1 MTNTILNSDKHMKKL
16 MIAALMLL
24 GTSAAFAGDSEPLK
38 AILKA
43 KTYAEAEQLVKS
55 SLDQLASAEEKA
67 KAYNHLTKLALEK
80 FDKENAVQTANIAA
94 QVAKTPLTPY
104 DTLGFYEAAYNAT
117 VNGLE
122 CMKYDSQP
130 NAKGAIKPKFTETLK
145 PLISNTRMQL
155 VTAGNHFAGAGDKDG
170 VLKYWGTFLDSD
182 NNPVFAAS
190 KPMEKPFLGQVAYY
204 TAQYANQAQDYER
217 AEKYADIA
225 LQDSA
230 MKEKALIFKYAMAQ
244 RNLKT
249 HEDSVKYV
257 KSIEELY
264 QKEPDNEMAFGT
276 LCNMYND
283 LHMTAEL
290 KTVIE
295 NKLATNPDNFTAW
308 ALKGQ
313 TLMNQNTTSENP
325 NWDECIDA
333 LKKAVDIDGTNPVIL
348 TYLGFSINAKASQVN
363 GDRAAQKALYKESMG
378 YLERAKEIDPN
389 RERANWAYPLYQC
402 YYLVYAASDPR
413 TLEMEKLL
421 KNN

>member
-1 MTNTILNSDKHMKKL
+1 
-16 MIAALMLL
+16 MIAALMML

-43 KTYAEAEQLVKS
+43 TTYPEAEQLLKTN
-55 SLDQLASAEEKA
+55 LGQLANSEEKA

-80 FDKENAVQTANIAA
+80 FDKENAIQAANMAA
-94 QVAKTPLTPY
+94 VVAKQPETPY

-117 VNGLE
+117 MNGLE
-122 CMKYDSQP
+122 CMKYDAEP
-130 NAKGAIKPKFTETLK
+130 NAKGAVKPKYTENLK
-145 PLISNTRMQL
+145 MLIANTRMQL
-155 VTAGNHFAGAGDKDG
+155 VTAGNHYAGLGDQDG

-182 NNPVFAAS
+182 DNPIFAAS
-190 KPMEKPFLGQVAYY
+190 KAQEAQFIGQVAYY
-204 TAQYANQAQDYER
+204 SAQFANQAKQYER

-225 LQDSA
+225 MKDEA
-230 MKEKALIFKYAMAQ
+230 MREKAQTFKYAMAQ

-257 KSIEELY
+257 NTIKELY
-264 QKEPDNEMAFGT
+264 QREPDNEMAFGT
-276 LCNMYND
+276 LCNMYNE
-283 LHMTAEL
+283 LNMNAEL
-290 KTVIE
+290 KALIDD
-295 NKLATNPDNFTAW
+295 KLAKDPNNHTAW

-313 TLMNQNTTSENP
+313 SLMNQNTTADNP
-325 NWDECIDA
+325 NWDECIEA
-333 LKKAVDIDGTNPVIL
+333 FKKAIEIDGTNPVIL
-348 TYLGFSINAKASQVN
+348 TYLGYSINSKAAQVN
-363 GDRAAQKALYKESMG
+363 GDRAAQKALYKEAMG

-421 KNN
+421 KSN

>member
-1 MTNTILNSDKHMKKL
+1 
-16 MIAALMLL
+16 MIAALMML

-43 KTYAEAEQLVKS
+43 KTYPEAEQLLKTN
-55 SLDQLASAEEKA
+55 LGQLANSEEKA

-80 FDKENAVQTANIAA
+80 FDKENAIQAANMAA
-94 QVAKTPLTPY
+94 VVAKQPETPY

-117 VNGLE
+117 MNGLE
-122 CMKYDSQP
+122 CMKYDAEP
-130 NAKGAIKPKFTETLK
+130 NAKGAVKPKYTENLK
-145 PLISNTRMQL
+145 MLIANTRMQL
-155 VTAGNHFAGAGDKDG
+155 ITAGNHYAGLGDQDG

-182 NNPVFAAS
+182 DNPIFAAS
-190 KPMEKPFLGQVAYY
+190 KAQEAQFIGQVAYY
-204 TAQYANQAQDYER
+204 SAQFANQAKQYER

-225 LQDSA
+225 MKDEA
-230 MKEKALIFKYAMAQ
+230 MREKAQTFKYAMAQ

-257 KSIEELY
+257 NTIKDLY
-264 QKEPDNEMAFGT
+264 QREPDNEMAFGT
-276 LCNMYND
+276 LCNMYNE
-283 LHMTAEL
+283 LSMNAEL
-290 KTVIE
+290 KALIDD
-295 NKLATNPDNFTAW
+295 KLAKDPNNHTAW

-313 TLMNQNTTSENP
+313 SLMNQNTTADNP
-325 NWDECIDA
+325 NWDECIEA
-333 LKKAVDIDGTNPVIL
+333 FKKAIEIDGTNPVIL
-348 TYLGFSINAKASQVN
+348 TYLGYSINSKAAQVN
-363 GDRAAQKALYKESMG
+363 GDRAAQKALYKEAMG

-421 KNN
+421 KSK

>member
-1 MTNTILNSDKHMKKL
+1 MKKL
-16 MIAALMLL
+16 MIAALMML

-43 KTYAEAEQLVKS
+43 KTYPEAEQLLKTN
-55 SLDQLASAEEKA
+55 LGQLANSEEKA

-80 FDKENAVQTANIAA
+80 FDKENAIQAANMAA
-94 QVAKTPLTPY
+94 VVAKQPETPY

-117 VNGLE
+117 MNGLE
-122 CMKYDSQP
+122 CMKYDAEP
-130 NAKGAIKPKFTETLK
+130 NSKGAVKPKYTEHLK
-145 PLISNTRMQL
+145 MLIANTRMQL
-155 VTAGNHFAGAGDKDG
+155 ITAGNHYAGLGDQDG

-182 NNPVFAAS
+182 DNPIFAAS
-190 KPMEKPFLGQVAYY
+190 KAQEAQFIGQVAYY
-204 TAQYANQAQDYER
+204 SAQFANQAKQYER

-225 LQDSA
+225 MKDEA
-230 MKEKALIFKYAMAQ
+230 MREKAQTFKYAMAQ

-257 KSIEELY
+257 NTIKELY
-264 QKEPDNEMAFGT
+264 QREPDNEMAFGT
-276 LCNMYND
+276 LCNMYNE
-283 LHMTAEL
+283 LNMNAEL
-290 KTVIE
+290 KALIDD
-295 NKLATNPDNFTAW
+295 KLAKDPNNHTAW

-313 TLMNQNTTSENP
+313 SLMNQNTTADNP
-325 NWDECIDA
+325 NWDECIEA
-333 LKKAVDIDGTNPVIL
+333 FKKAIEIDGTNPVIL
-348 TYLGFSINAKASQVN
+348 TYLGYSINSKAAQVN
-363 GDRAAQKALYKESMG
+363 GDRAAQKALYKEAMG

-421 KNN
+421 KSK

>member
-1 MTNTILNSDKHMKKL
+1 
-16 MIAALMLL
+16 MIAALMML

-43 KTYAEAEQLVKS
+43 KTYPEAEQLLKTN
-55 SLDQLASAEEKA
+55 LGQLANSEEKA

-80 FDKENAVQTANIAA
+80 FDKENAIQAANMAA
-94 QVAKTPLTPY
+94 VVAKQPETPY

-117 VNGLE
+117 MNGLE
-122 CMKYDSQP
+122 CMKYDAEP
-130 NAKGAIKPKFTETLK
+130 NAKGAVKPKYTENLK
-145 PLISNTRMQL
+145 MLLANTRMQL
-155 VTAGNHFAGAGDKDG
+155 VTAGNHYAGLGDQDG

-182 NNPVFAAS
+182 DNPIFAAS
-190 KPMEKPFLGQVAYY
+190 KAQEAQFIGQVAYY
-204 TAQYANQAQDYER
+204 SAQFANQAKQYER

-225 LQDSA
+225 MKDEA
-230 MKEKALIFKYAMAQ
+230 MREKAQTFKYAMAQ

-257 KSIEELY
+257 NTIKELY
-264 QKEPDNEMAFGT
+264 QREPDNEMAFGT
-276 LCNMYND
+276 LCNMYNE
-283 LHMTAEL
+283 LNMNAEL
-290 KTVIE
+290 KALIDD
-295 NKLATNPDNFTAW
+295 KLAKDPNNHTAW

-313 TLMNQNTTSENP
+313 SLMNQNTTAENP
-325 NWDECIDA
+325 NWDECIEA
-333 LKKAVDIDGTNPVIL
+333 FKKAIEIDGTNPVIL
-348 TYLGFSINAKASQVN
+348 TYLGYSINSKAAQVN
-363 GDRAAQKALYKESMG
+363 GDRAAQKALYKEAMG

-421 KNN
+421 KSN

>member
-1 MTNTILNSDKHMKKL
+1 
-16 MIAALMLL
+16 MIAALMML

-43 KTYAEAEQLVKS
+43 KTYPEAEQLLKTN
-55 SLDQLASAEEKA
+55 LGQLANSEEKA

-80 FDKENAVQTANIAA
+80 FDKENAIQAANMAA
-94 QVAKTPLTPY
+94 VVAKQPETPY

-117 VNGLE
+117 MNGLE
-122 CMKYDSQP
+122 CMKYDAEP
-130 NAKGAIKPKFTETLK
+130 NAKGAVKPKYTEHLK
-145 PLISNTRMQL
+145 MLIANTRMQL
-155 VTAGNHFAGAGDKDG
+155 ITAGNHYAGLGDQDG

-182 NNPVFAAS
+182 DNPIFAAS
-190 KPMEKPFLGQVAYY
+190 KAQEAQFIGQVAYY
-204 TAQYANQAQDYER
+204 SAQFANQAKQYER

-225 LQDSA
+225 MKDEA
-230 MKEKALIFKYAMAQ
+230 MREKAQTFKYAMAQ

-257 KSIEELY
+257 NTIKELY
-264 QKEPDNEMAFGT
+264 QREPDNEMAFGT
-276 LCNMYND
+276 LCNMYNE
-283 LHMTAEL
+283 LSMNAEL
-290 KTVIE
+290 KALIDD
-295 NKLATNPDNFTAW
+295 KLAKDPNNHTAW

-313 TLMNQNTTSENP
+313 SLMNQNTTADNP
-325 NWDECIDA
+325 NWDECIEA
-333 LKKAVDIDGTNPVIL
+333 FKKAIEIDGTNPVIL
-348 TYLGFSINAKASQVN
+348 TYLGYSINSKAAQVN
-363 GDRAAQKALYKESMG
+363 GDRAAQKALYKEAMG

-421 KNN
+421 KSK

>member
-1 MTNTILNSDKHMKKL
+1 
-16 MIAALMLL
+16 MIAALMML

-43 KTYAEAEQLVKS
+43 KTYPEAEQLLKTN
-55 SLDQLASAEEKA
+55 LGQLANSEEKA

-80 FDKENAVQTANIAA
+80 FDKENAIQAANMAA
-94 QVAKTPLTPY
+94 VVAKQPETPY

-117 VNGLE
+117 MNGME
-122 CMKYDSQP
+122 CMKYDAEP
-130 NAKGAIKPKFTETLK
+130 NAKGAVKPKYTENLK
-145 PLISNTRMQL
+145 MLIANTRMQL
-155 VTAGNHFAGAGDKDG
+155 ITAGNHYAGLGDQDG

-182 NNPVFAAS
+182 DNPIFAAS
-190 KPMEKPFLGQVAYY
+190 KAQEAQFIGQVAYY
-204 TAQYANQAQDYER
+204 SAQFANQAKQYER

-225 LQDSA
+225 MKDEA
-230 MKEKALIFKYAMAQ
+230 MREKAQTFKYAMAQ

-257 KSIEELY
+257 NTIKELY
-264 QKEPDNEMAFGT
+264 QREPDNEMAFGT
-276 LCNMYND
+276 LCNMYNE
-283 LHMTAEL
+283 LSMNAEL
-290 KTVIE
+290 KALIDD
-295 NKLATNPDNFTAW
+295 KLAKDPNNHTAW

-313 TLMNQNTTSENP
+313 SLMNQNTTADNP
-325 NWDECIDA
+325 NWDECIEA
-333 LKKAVDIDGTNPVIL
+333 FKKAIEIDGTNPVIL
-348 TYLGFSINAKASQVN
+348 TYLGYSINSKAAQVN
-363 GDRAAQKALYKESMG
+363 GDRAAQKALYKEAMG

-421 KNN
+421 KSK

>member
-1 MTNTILNSDKHMKKL
+1 MKKL
-16 MIAALMLL
+16 MIAALMML

-43 KTYAEAEQLVKS
+43 KTYPEAEQLLKTN
-55 SLDQLASAEEKA
+55 LGQLANSEEKA

-80 FDKENAVQTANIAA
+80 FDKENAIQAANMAA
-94 QVAKTPLTPY
+94 VVAKQPETPY

-117 VNGLE
+117 MNGLE
-122 CMKYDSQP
+122 CMKYDAEP
-130 NAKGAIKPKFTETLK
+130 NAKGAVKPKYTENLK
-145 PLISNTRMQL
+145 MLIANTRMQL
-155 VTAGNHFAGAGDKDG
+155 VTAGNHYAGLGDQDG

-182 NNPVFAAS
+182 DNPIFAAS
-190 KPMEKPFLGQVAYY
+190 KAQEAQFIGQVAYY
-204 TAQYANQAQDYER
+204 SAQFANQAKQYER

-225 LQDSA
+225 MKDEA
-230 MKEKALIFKYAMAQ
+230 MREKAQTFKYAMAQ

-257 KSIEELY
+257 NTIKELY
-264 QKEPDNEMAFGT
+264 QREPDNEMAFGT
-276 LCNMYND
+276 LCNMYNE
-283 LHMTAEL
+283 LNMNAEL
-290 KTVIE
+290 KALIDD
-295 NKLATNPDNFTAW
+295 KLAKDPNNHTAW

-313 TLMNQNTTSENP
+313 SLMNQNTTADNP
-325 NWDECIDA
+325 NWDECIESF
-333 LKKAVDIDGTNPVIL
+333 KKAIEIDGTNPVIL
-348 TYLGFSINAKASQVN
+348 TYLGYSINSKAAQVN
-363 GDRAAQKALYKESMG
+363 GDRAAQKALYKEAMG

-421 KNN
+421 KSN

>member
-1 MTNTILNSDKHMKKL
+1 MKKL
-16 MIAALMLL
+16 MIAALMML

-43 KTYAEAEQLVKS
+43 KTYPEAEQLLKTN
-55 SLDQLASAEEKA
+55 LGQLANSEEKA

-80 FDKENAVQTANIAA
+80 FDKENAIQAANMAA
-94 QVAKTPLTPY
+94 VVAKQPETPY

-117 VNGLE
+117 MNGLE
-122 CMKYDSQP
+122 CMKYDAEP
-130 NAKGAIKPKFTETLK
+130 NAKGAVKPKYTENLK
-145 PLISNTRMQL
+145 MLIANTRMQL
-155 VTAGNHFAGAGDKDG
+155 VTAGNHYAGLGDQDG

-182 NNPVFAAS
+182 DNPIFAAS
-190 KPMEKPFLGQVAYY
+190 KAQEAQFIGQVAYY
-204 TAQYANQAQDYER
+204 SAQFANQAKQYER

-225 LQDSA
+225 MKDEA
-230 MKEKALIFKYAMAQ
+230 MREKAQTFKYAMAQ

-257 KSIEELY
+257 NTIKELY
-264 QKEPDNEMAFGT
+264 QREPDNEMAFGT
-276 LCNMYND
+276 LCNMYNE
-283 LHMTAEL
+283 LNMNAEL
-290 KTVIE
+290 KALIDD
-295 NKLATNPDNFTAW
+295 KLAKDPNNHTAW

-313 TLMNQNTTSENP
+313 SLMNQNTTADNP
-325 NWDECIDA
+325 NWDECIEA
-333 LKKAVDIDGTNPVIL
+333 FKKAIEIDGTNPVIL
-348 TYLGFSINAKASQVN
+348 TYLGYSINSKAAQVN
-363 GDRAAQKALYKESMG
+363 GDRAAQKALYKEAMG

-421 KNN
+421 KSN

>member
-1 MTNTILNSDKHMKKL
+1 MKKL
-16 MIAALMLL
+16 MIAALMML

-43 KTYAEAEQLVKS
+43 KTYPEAEQLLKTN
-55 SLDQLASAEEKA
+55 LGQLANSEEKA

-80 FDKENAVQTANIAA
+80 FDKENAIQAANMAA
-94 QVAKTPLTPY
+94 VVAKQPETPY

-117 VNGLE
+117 MNGLE
-122 CMKYDSQP
+122 CMKYDAEP
-130 NAKGAIKPKFTETLK
+130 NAKGAVKPKYTENLK
-145 PLISNTRMQL
+145 MLIANTRMQL
-155 VTAGNHFAGAGDKDG
+155 VTAGNHYAGLGDQDG

-182 NNPVFAAS
+182 DNPIFAAS
-190 KPMEKPFLGQVAYY
+190 KAQEAQFIGQVAYY
-204 TAQYANQAQDYER
+204 SAQFANQAKQYER

-225 LQDSA
+225 MKDEA
-230 MKEKALIFKYAMAQ
+230 MREKAQTFKYAMAQ

-257 KSIEELY
+257 NTIKELY
-264 QKEPDNEMAFGT
+264 QREPDNEMAFGT
-276 LCNMYND
+276 LCNMYNE
-283 LHMTAEL
+283 LNMNAEL
-290 KTVIE
+290 KALIDD
-295 NKLATNPDNFTAW
+295 KLAKDPNNHTAW

-313 TLMNQNTTSENP
+313 SLMNQNTTADNP
-325 NWDECIDA
+325 NWDECIETF
-333 LKKAVDIDGTNPVIL
+333 KKAIEIDGTNPVIL
-348 TYLGFSINAKASQVN
+348 TYLGYSINSKAAQVN
-363 GDRAAQKALYKESMG
+363 GDRAAQKALYKEAMG

-421 KNN
+421 KSN

>member
-1 MTNTILNSDKHMKKL
+1 
-16 MIAALMLL
+16 MIAALMML

-43 KTYAEAEQLVKS
+43 KTYPEAEQLLKTN
-55 SLDQLASAEEKA
+55 LGQLANSEEKA

-80 FDKENAVQTANIAA
+80 FDKENAIQAANMAA
-94 QVAKTPLTPY
+94 VVAKQPETPY

-117 VNGLE
+117 MNGLE
-122 CMKYDSQP
+122 CMKYDAEP
-130 NAKGAIKPKFTETLK
+130 NAKGAVKPKYTENLK
-145 PLISNTRMQL
+145 MLIANTRMQL
-155 VTAGNHFAGAGDKDG
+155 ITAGNHYAGLGDQDG

-182 NNPVFAAS
+182 DNPIFAAS
-190 KPMEKPFLGQVAYY
+190 KAQEAQFIGQVAYY
-204 TAQYANQAQDYER
+204 SAQFANQAKQYER

-225 LQDSA
+225 MKDEA
-230 MKEKALIFKYAMAQ
+230 MREKAQTFKNAMAQ

-257 KSIEELY
+257 NTIKELY
-264 QKEPDNEMAFGT
+264 QREPDNEMAFGT
-276 LCNMYND
+276 LCNMYNE
-283 LHMTAEL
+283 LNMNAEL
-290 KTVIE
+290 KALIDD
-295 NKLATNPDNFTAW
+295 KLAKDPNNHTAW

-313 TLMNQNTTSENP
+313 SLMNQNTTADNP
-325 NWDECIDA
+325 NWDECIEA
-333 LKKAVDIDGTNPVIL
+333 FKKAIEIDGTNPVIL
-348 TYLGFSINAKASQVN
+348 TYLGYSINSKAAQVN
-363 GDRAAQKALYKESMG
+363 GDRAAQKALYKEAMG

-421 KNN
+421 KSK

>member
-1 MTNTILNSDKHMKKL
+1 MKKL

-24 GTSAAFAGDSEPLK
+24 GTSAAFAGDSEALK

-43 KTYAEAEQLVKS
+43 KTYAEAEQLMKS
-55 SLDQLASAEEKA
+55 SLDQLTSAEEKA
-67 KAYNHLTKLALEK
+67 KAYNQLTKLALEK

-122 CMKYDSQP
+122 CIKYDSQP

-145 PLISNTRMQL
+145 PLIANTRMQL
-155 VTAGNHFAGAGDKDG
+155 VTAGNHYAGAGDKDG
-170 VLKYWGTFLDSD
+170 VLKYWGTFLDTDD
-182 NNPVFAAS
+182 NPLFAAS
-190 KPMEKPFLGQVAYY
+190 KPMEVPFLGQVAYY
-204 TAQYANQAQDYER
+204 TAQYANQAQDYAR

-225 LQDSA
+225 LQDSS
-230 MKEKALIFKYAMAQ
+230 MKEKALVFKYAMAQ

-283 LHMTAEL
+283 LRMNTEL
-290 KTVIE
+290 KALIE
-295 NKLATNPDNFTAW
+295 NKLASDPNNFTAW

-333 LKKAVDIDGTNPVIL
+333 FKKAVDIDGTNPVIL
-348 TYLGFSINAKASQVN
+348 TYLGFSINAKAAQVN

-378 YLERAKEIDPN
+378 YLERAKEIDPS

-421 KNN
+421 KSN

>member
-1 MTNTILNSDKHMKKL
+1 MKKL
-16 MIAALMLL
+16 MIAALMML

-43 KTYAEAEQLVKS
+43 KTYPEAEQLLKTN
-55 SLDQLASAEEKA
+55 LGQLANSEEKA

-80 FDKENAVQTANIAA
+80 FDKENAIQAANMAA
-94 QVAKTPLTPY
+94 VVAKQPETPY

-117 VNGLE
+117 MNGLE
-122 CMKYDSQP
+122 CMKYDAEP
-130 NAKGAIKPKFTETLK
+130 NAKGTVKPKYTENLK
-145 PLISNTRMQL
+145 MLIANTRMQL
-155 VTAGNHFAGAGDKDG
+155 ITAGNHYAGLGDQDG

-182 NNPVFAAS
+182 DNPIFAAS
-190 KPMEKPFLGQVAYY
+190 KAQEAQFIGQVAYY
-204 TAQYANQAQDYER
+204 SAQFANQAKQYER

-225 LQDSA
+225 MKDEA
-230 MKEKALIFKYAMAQ
+230 MREKAQTFKYAMAQ

-257 KSIEELY
+257 NTIKELY
-264 QKEPDNEMAFGT
+264 QREPDNEMAFGT
-276 LCNMYND
+276 LCNMYNE
-283 LHMTAEL
+283 LNMNAEL
-290 KTVIE
+290 KALIDD
-295 NKLATNPDNFTAW
+295 KLAKDPNNHTAW

-313 TLMNQNTTSENP
+313 SLMNQNTTADNP
-325 NWDECIDA
+325 NWDECIEA
-333 LKKAVDIDGTNPVIL
+333 FKKAIEIDGTNPVIL
-348 TYLGFSINAKASQVN
+348 TYLGYSINSKAAQVN
-363 GDRAAQKALYKESMG
+363 GDRAAQKALYKEAMG

-421 KNN
+421 KSK

>member
-1 MTNTILNSDKHMKKL
+1 
-16 MIAALMLL
+16 MIAALMML

-43 KTYAEAEQLVKS
+43 KTYPEAEQLLKTN
-55 SLDQLASAEEKA
+55 LGQLANSEEKA

-80 FDKENAVQTANIAA
+80 FDKENAIQAANMAA
-94 QVAKTPLTPY
+94 VVAKQPETPY

-117 VNGLE
+117 MNGLE
-122 CMKYDSQP
+122 CMKYDDEP
-130 NAKGAIKPKFTETLK
+130 NAKGAVKPKYTENLK
-145 PLISNTRMQL
+145 MLIANTRMQL
-155 VTAGNHFAGAGDKDG
+155 VTAGNHYAGLGDQDG

-182 NNPVFAAS
+182 DNPIFAAS
-190 KPMEKPFLGQVAYY
+190 KAQEAQFIGQVAYY
-204 TAQYANQAQDYER
+204 SAQFANQAKQYER

-225 LQDSA
+225 MKDEA
-230 MKEKALIFKYAMAQ
+230 MREKAQTFKYAMAQ

-257 KSIEELY
+257 NTIKELY
-264 QKEPDNEMAFGT
+264 QREPDNEMAFGT
-276 LCNMYND
+276 LCNMYNE
-283 LHMTAEL
+283 LNMNAEL
-290 KTVIE
+290 KALIDD
-295 NKLATNPDNFTAW
+295 NLAKDPNNHTAW

-313 TLMNQNTTSENP
+313 SQMNQNTTADNP
-325 NWDECIDA
+325 NWDECIEA
-333 LKKAVDIDGTNPVIL
+333 FKKAIEIDGTNPVIL
-348 TYLGFSINAKASQVN
+348 TYLGYSINSKAAQVN
-363 GDRAAQKALYKESMG
+363 GDRAAQKALYKEAMG

-421 KNN
+421 KSN

>member
-1 MTNTILNSDKHMKKL
+1 MKKL
-16 MIAALMLL
+16 MIAALMML

-43 KTYAEAEQLVKS
+43 KTYPEAEQLLKTN
-55 SLDQLASAEEKA
+55 LGQLANSEEKA

-80 FDKENAVQTANIAA
+80 FDKENAIQAANMAA
-94 QVAKTPLTPY
+94 VVAKQPETPY

-117 VNGLE
+117 MNGLE
-122 CMKYDSQP
+122 CMKYDAEP
-130 NAKGAIKPKFTETLK
+130 NAKGAVKPKYTNNLK
-145 PLISNTRMQL
+145 MLIANTRMQL
-155 VTAGNHFAGAGDKDG
+155 ITAGNHYAGLGDQDG

-182 NNPVFAAS
+182 DNPIFAAS
-190 KPMEKPFLGQVAYY
+190 KAQEAQFIGQVAYY
-204 TAQYANQAQDYER
+204 SAQFANQAKQYER

-225 LQDSA
+225 MKDEA
-230 MKEKALIFKYAMAQ
+230 MREKAQTFKYAMAQ

-257 KSIEELY
+257 NTIKELY
-264 QKEPDNEMAFGT
+264 QREPDNEMAFGT
-276 LCNMYND
+276 LCNMYNE
-283 LHMTAEL
+283 LSMNAEL
-290 KTVIE
+290 KALIDD
-295 NKLATNPDNFTAW
+295 KLAKDPNNHTAW

-313 TLMNQNTTSENP
+313 SLMNQNTTADNP
-325 NWDECIDA
+325 NWDECIEA
-333 LKKAVDIDGTNPVIL
+333 FKKAIEIDGTNPVIL
-348 TYLGFSINAKASQVN
+348 TYLGYSINSKAAQVN
-363 GDRAAQKALYKESMG
+363 GDRAAQKALYKEAMG

-421 KNN
+421 KSK

>member
-1 MTNTILNSDKHMKKL
+1 
-16 MIAALMLL
+16 MIAALMML

-43 KTYAEAEQLVKS
+43 KTYPEAEQLLKTN
-55 SLDQLASAEEKA
+55 LGQLANSEEKA

-80 FDKENAVQTANIAA
+80 FDKENAIQAANMAA
-94 QVAKTPLTPY
+94 VVAKQPETPY

-117 VNGLE
+117 MNGLE
-122 CMKYDSQP
+122 CMKYDAEP
-130 NAKGAIKPKFTETLK
+130 NAKGAVKPKYTENLK
-145 PLISNTRMQL
+145 MLIANTRMQL
-155 VTAGNHFAGAGDKDG
+155 VTAGNHYAGLGDQDG

-182 NNPVFAAS
+182 DNPIFAAS
-190 KPMEKPFLGQVAYY
+190 KAQEAQFIGQVAYY
-204 TAQYANQAQDYER
+204 SAQFANQAKQYER

-225 LQDSA
+225 MKDEA
-230 MKEKALIFKYAMAQ
+230 MREKAQTFKYAMAQ

-257 KSIEELY
+257 NTIKELY
-264 QKEPDNEMAFGT
+264 QREPDNEMAFGT
-276 LCNMYND
+276 LCNMYNE
-283 LHMTAEL
+283 LNMNAEL
-290 KTVIE
+290 KVLIDD
-295 NKLATNPDNFTAW
+295 KLAKDPNNHTAW

-313 TLMNQNTTSENP
+313 SLMNQNTTAKNP
-325 NWDECIDA
+325 NWDECIEA
-333 LKKAVDIDGTNPVIL
+333 FKKAIEIDGTNPVIL
-348 TYLGFSINAKASQVN
+348 TYLGYSINSKAAQVN
-363 GDRAAQKALYKESMG
+363 GDRAAQKALYKEAMG

-421 KNN
+421 KSN

>member
-1 MTNTILNSDKHMKKL
+1 MKKL
-16 MIAALMLL
+16 MIAALMML

-43 KTYAEAEQLVKS
+43 KTYPEAEQLLKTN
-55 SLDQLASAEEKA
+55 LGQLANSEEKA

-80 FDKENAVQTANIAA
+80 FDKENAIQAANMAA
-94 QVAKTPLTPY
+94 VVAKQPETPY

-117 VNGLE
+117 MNGLE
-122 CMKYDSQP
+122 CMKYDAEP
-130 NAKGAIKPKFTETLK
+130 NTKGAVKPKFTENLK
-145 PLISNTRMQL
+145 MLIANTRMQL
-155 VTAGNHFAGAGDKDG
+155 ITAGNHYAGLGDQDG

-182 NNPVFAAS
+182 DNPIFAAS
-190 KPMEKPFLGQVAYY
+190 KAQEAQFIGQVAYY
-204 TAQYANQAQDYER
+204 SAQFANQAKQYER

-225 LQDSA
+225 MKDEA
-230 MKEKALIFKYAMAQ
+230 MREKAQTFKYAMAQ

-257 KSIEELY
+257 NTIKELY
-264 QKEPDNEMAFGT
+264 QREPDNEMAFGT
-276 LCNMYND
+276 LCNMYNE
-283 LHMTAEL
+283 LNMNAEL
-290 KTVIE
+290 KALIDD
-295 NKLATNPDNFTAW
+295 KLAKDPNNHTAW

-313 TLMNQNTTSENP
+313 SLMNQNTTADNP
-325 NWDECIDA
+325 NWDECIEA
-333 LKKAVDIDGTNPVIL
+333 FKKAIEIDGTNPVIL
-348 TYLGFSINAKASQVN
+348 TYLGYSINSKAAQVN
-363 GDRAAQKALYKESMG
+363 GDRAAQKALYKEAMG

-421 KNN
+421 KSK

>member
-1 MTNTILNSDKHMKKL
+1 
-16 MIAALMLL
+16 MIAALMML

-43 KTYAEAEQLVKS
+43 KTYPEAEQLLKTN
-55 SLDQLASAEEKA
+55 LGQLANSEEKA

-80 FDKENAVQTANIAA
+80 FDKENAIQAANMAA
-94 QVAKTPLTPY
+94 VVAKQPETPY

-117 VNGLE
+117 MNGLE
-122 CMKYDSQP
+122 CMKYDSEP
-130 NAKGAIKPKFTETLK
+130 NAKGAVKPKYTENLK
-145 PLISNTRMQL
+145 MLIANTRMQL
-155 VTAGNHFAGAGDKDG
+155 VTAGNHYAGLGDQDG

-182 NNPVFAAS
+182 DNPIFAAS
-190 KPMEKPFLGQVAYY
+190 KAQEAQFIGQVAYY
-204 TAQYANQAQDYER
+204 SAQFANQAKQYER

-225 LQDSA
+225 MKDEA
-230 MKEKALIFKYAMAQ
+230 MREKAQTFKYAMAQ

-257 KSIEELY
+257 NTIKELY
-264 QKEPDNEMAFGT
+264 QREPDNEMAFGT
-276 LCNMYND
+276 LCNMYNE
-283 LHMTAEL
+283 LNMNAEL
-290 KTVIE
+290 KVLIDD
-295 NKLATNPDNFTAW
+295 KLAKDPNNHTAW

-313 TLMNQNTTSENP
+313 SLMNQNTTADNP
-325 NWDECIDA
+325 NWDECIEA
-333 LKKAVDIDGTNPVIL
+333 FKKAIEIDGTNPVIL
-348 TYLGFSINAKASQVN
+348 TYLGYSINSKAAQVN
-363 GDRAAQKALYKESMG
+363 GDRAAQKALYKEAMG

-421 KNN
+421 KSN

>member
-190 KPMEKPFLGQVAYY
+190 
-204 TAQYANQAQDYER
+204 
-217 AEKYADIA
+217 
-225 LQDSA
+225 
-230 MKEKALIFKYAMAQ
+230 
-244 RNLKT
+244 
-249 HEDSVKYV
+249 
-257 KSIEELY
+257 
-264 QKEPDNEMAFGT
+264 
-276 LCNMYND
+276 
-283 LHMTAEL
+283 
-290 KTVIE
+290 
-295 NKLATNPDNFTAW
+295 
-308 ALKGQ
+308 
-313 TLMNQNTTSENP
+313 
-325 NWDECIDA
+325 
-333 LKKAVDIDGTNPVIL
+333 
-348 TYLGFSINAKASQVN
+348 
-363 GDRAAQKALYKESMG
+363 
-378 YLERAKEIDPN
+378 
-389 RERANWAYPLYQC
+389 
-402 YYLVYAASDPR
+402 
-413 TLEMEKLL
+413 
-421 KNN
+421 

>member
-1 MTNTILNSDKHMKKL
+1 
-16 MIAALMLL
+16 MIAALMML

-43 KTYAEAEQLVKS
+43 KTYPEAEQLLKTN
-55 SLDQLASAEEKA
+55 LGQLANSEEKA

-80 FDKENAVQTANIAA
+80 FDKENAIQAANMAA
-94 QVAKTPLTPY
+94 VVAKQPETPY

-117 VNGLE
+117 MNGLE
-122 CMKYDSQP
+122 CMKYDAEP
-130 NAKGAIKPKFTETLK
+130 NAKGAVKPKYTENLK
-145 PLISNTRMQL
+145 MLIANTRMQL
-155 VTAGNHFAGAGDKDG
+155 VTAGNHYAGLGDQDG

-182 NNPVFAAS
+182 DNPIFAAS
-190 KPMEKPFLGQVAYY
+190 KAQEAQFIGQVAYY
-204 TAQYANQAQDYER
+204 SAQFANQAKQYER

-225 LQDSA
+225 MKDEA
-230 MKEKALIFKYAMAQ
+230 MREKAQTFKYAMAQ

-257 KSIEELY
+257 NTIKELY
-264 QKEPDNEMAFGT
+264 QREPDNEMAFGT
-276 LCNMYND
+276 LCNMYNE
-283 LHMTAEL
+283 LNMNAEL
-290 KTVIE
+290 KALIDD
-295 NKLATNPDNFTAW
+295 KLAKDPNNHTAW

-313 TLMNQNTTSENP
+313 SLMNQNTTADNP
-325 NWDECIDA
+325 NWDECIEA
-333 LKKAVDIDGTNPVIL
+333 FKKAIEIDGTNPVIL
-348 TYLGFSINAKASQVN
+348 TYLGYSINSKAAQVN
-363 GDRAAQKALYKESMG
+363 GDRAAQKALYKEAMG

-421 KNN
+421 KST

>member
-1 MTNTILNSDKHMKKL
+1 
-16 MIAALMLL
+16 MIAALMML

-43 KTYAEAEQLVKS
+43 KTYPEAEQLLKTN
-55 SLDQLASAEEKA
+55 LGQLANSEEKA

-80 FDKENAVQTANIAA
+80 FDKENAIQAANMAA
-94 QVAKTPLTPY
+94 VVAKQPETPY

-117 VNGLE
+117 MNGLE
-122 CMKYDSQP
+122 CMKYDAEP
-130 NAKGAIKPKFTETLK
+130 NAKGAVKPKYTENLK
-145 PLISNTRMQL
+145 MLIANTRMQL
-155 VTAGNHFAGAGDKDG
+155 VTAGNHYAGLGDQDG

-182 NNPVFAAS
+182 DNPIFAAS
-190 KPMEKPFLGQVAYY
+190 KAQEAQVIGQVAYY
-204 TAQYANQAQDYER
+204 SAQFANQAKQYER

-225 LQDSA
+225 MKDEA
-230 MKEKALIFKYAMAQ
+230 MREKAQTFKYAMAQ

-257 KSIEELY
+257 NTIKELY
-264 QKEPDNEMAFGT
+264 QREPDNEMAFGT
-276 LCNMYND
+276 LCNMYNE
-283 LHMTAEL
+283 LNMNAEL
-290 KTVIE
+290 KALIDD
-295 NKLATNPDNFTAW
+295 KLAKDPNNHTAW

-313 TLMNQNTTSENP
+313 SLMNQNTTADNP
-325 NWDECIDA
+325 NWDECIEA
-333 LKKAVDIDGTNPVIL
+333 FKKAIEIDGTNPVIL
-348 TYLGFSINAKASQVN
+348 TYLGYSINSKAAQVN
-363 GDRAAQKALYKESMG
+363 GDRAAQKALYKEAMG

-421 KNN
+421 KSN

>member
-1 MTNTILNSDKHMKKL
+1 
-16 MIAALMLL
+16 MIAALMML

-43 KTYAEAEQLVKS
+43 KTYPEAEQLLKTN
-55 SLDQLASAEEKA
+55 LGQLANSEEKA

-80 FDKENAVQTANIAA
+80 FDKENAIQAANMAA
-94 QVAKTPLTPY
+94 VVAKQPETPY

-117 VNGLE
+117 MNGLE
-122 CMKYDSQP
+122 CMKYDAEP
-130 NAKGAIKPKFTETLK
+130 NAKGAVKPKYTENLK
-145 PLISNTRMQL
+145 MLIANTRMQL
-155 VTAGNHFAGAGDKDG
+155 ITAGNHYAGLGDQDG

-182 NNPVFAAS
+182 DNPIFAAS
-190 KPMEKPFLGQVAYY
+190 KAQEAQFIGQVAYY
-204 TAQYANQAQDYER
+204 SAQFANQAKQYER

-225 LQDSA
+225 MKDEA
-230 MKEKALIFKYAMAQ
+230 MREKAQTFKYAMAQ

-257 KSIEELY
+257 NTIKELY
-264 QKEPDNEMAFGT
+264 QREPDNEMAFGT
-276 LCNMYND
+276 LCNMYNE
-283 LHMTAEL
+283 LSMNAEL
-290 KTVIE
+290 KALIDD
-295 NKLATNPDNFTAW
+295 KLAKDPNNHTAW

-313 TLMNQNTTSENP
+313 SLMNQNTTADNP

-333 LKKAVDIDGTNPVIL
+333 FKKAIEIDGTNPVIL
-348 TYLGFSINAKASQVN
+348 TYLGYSINSKAAQVN
-363 GDRAAQKALYKESMG
+363 GDRAAQKALYKEAMG

-421 KNN
+421 KSK